1 MSMEKTEVVN
11 ILNKLK
17 DSPLMVV
24 FDEGTRMYS
33 GLDDFYIFAGDKYLV
48 QVCKNAGPYDNTMTQ
63 GFTQQD
69 SAYKIMYG
77 DYENIS
83 LIISFKCNTPKDVFD
98 QLTGLT
104 PVGTTK
110 SLEDI
115 KKLISADKLFINNKR
130 ISGYGDQETIVLNK
144 PYSNMDSKTKKLID
158 DMIAKQT

>member
-11 ILNKLK
+11 LLNKLK
-17 DSPLMVV
+17 DSPVMVV

-69 SAYKIMYG
+69 SAYKVIYG

-83 LIISFKCNTPKDVFD
+83 IIISFKGNKPEDVID
-98 QLTGLT
+98 QLNGLT
-104 PVGTTK
+104 LVGTSKTLNDVK
-110 SLEDI
+110 NAINGDR
-115 KKLISADKLFINNKR
+115 LFNMNKPLA
-130 ISGYGDQETIVLNK
+130 GYGQNETVVLNHV
-144 PYSNMDSKTKKLID
+144 YTNMSEKTSKMIKDFID
-158 DMIAKQT
+158 NQ

>member
-11 ILNKLK
+11 LLNKLK
-17 DSPLMVV
+17 DSPVMVV

-69 SAYKIMYG
+69 SAYKVIYG

-83 LIISFKCNTPKDVFD
+83 IIISFKGNKPEDVID
-98 QLTGLT
+98 QLNGLT
-104 PVGTTK
+104 LVGTSKTLNDVK
-110 SLEDI
+110 NAI
-115 KKLISADKLFINNKR
+115 KGDRLFNMNKPLT
-130 ISGYGDQETIVLNK
+130 GYGQNETVVLNHV
-144 PYSNMDSKTKKLID
+144 YTNMSEKTSKMIKDFID
-158 DMIAKQT
+158 NQ